1 MDWAMVCKQ
10 RHVFIARKPLRAL
23 GAPPRSRAG
32 KSARD
37 YDRLVA
43 RPEWAPDVVALFLEL
58 AALPSPPGE
67 ERAVADLVL
76 DYLHALGLEAD
87 EDDAGSKVGSS
98 MGNVYARL
106 GGDGAPGTPLFFCAH
121 LDTVPPEGP
130 IEPVVGED
138 EVIRNGAGTIL
149 GADDKSA
156 VAAMLEATARLA
168 EEGRPHAG
176 VELLFTPK
184 EEVGL
189 LGAAAFDESRLAAR
203 LGYVYDHAGPI
214 GEVILGAPHQ
224 QKLDVR
230 FHGRA
235 AHAGMYPEDGRSA
248 IAAAARA
255 IADLRLGR
263 LDEETSANVGRI
275 DGGTAR
281 NVVPEWCGFAAEAR
295 SHDERKLAD
304 LIREMVDT
312 VTFAASLE
320 ECEVEAQ
327 VSGLSRGYRF
337 RREDAPV
344 QLAAS
349 ALERVGRS
357 PSFVLSGGG
366 ADANVFN
373 ERGLQ
378 CVNLANGMTDIH
390 TPAERI
396 AVADLEQMVSVTLA
410 LVDAA
415 SDAP

>member
-1 MDWAMVCKQ
+1 V
-10 RHVFIARKPLRAL
+10 P
-23 GAPPRSRAG
+23 
-32 KSARD
+32 
-37 YDRLVA
+37 
-43 RPEWAPDVVALFLEL
+43 RPEWGSDALACFLEL

-67 ERAVADLVL
+67 ERAVADRVL
-76 DYLHALGLEAD
+76 DYLGALGLESD
-87 EDDAGSKVGSS
+87 EDDAGVTVDSS
-98 MGNVYARL
+98 IGNIYARL
-106 GGDGAPGTPLFFCAH
+106 DASDGPGEPLFFCAH
-121 LDTVPPEGP
+121 LDTVLPEGP
-130 IEPVVGED
+130 IEPEVGED
-138 EVIRNGAGTIL
+138 EVVRNAAGTIL

-156 VAAMLEATARLA
+156 VAAMLEAAARLV
-168 EEGRPHAG
+168 EDGRPHAG

-189 LGAAAFDESRLAAR
+189 LGAAAFDQTRLAAR
-203 LGYVYDHAGPI
+203 VGYVYDHAGPI
-214 GEVILGAPHQ
+214 GEIILGAPFQ

-235 AHAGMYPEDGRSA
+235 AHAGMYPEEGRSA

-263 LDEETSANVGRI
+263 LDDVTTASVGRI
-275 DGGTAR
+275 QGGTAR
-281 NVVPEWCGFAAEAR
+281 NVIPEWCTFAAEAR

-304 LIREMVDT
+304 LVREMVDA

-337 RREDAPV
+337 RRDDLPV
-344 QLAAS
+344 QIAAA
-349 ALERVGRS
+349 ALERVGRE
-357 PSFVLSGGG
+357 PSYILSGGG

-378 CVNLANGMTDIH
+378 CLNLANGMTDIH
-390 TPAERI
+390 TPDERI
-396 AVADLEQMVSVTLA
+396 AVADLHEMVEVTLA

-415 SDAP
+415 RDAA

>member
-1 MDWAMVCKQ
+1 M
-10 RHVFIARKPLRAL
+10 P
-23 GAPPRSRAG
+23 ST
-32 KSARD
+32 
-37 YDRLVA
+37 
-43 RPEWAPDVVALFLEL
+43 RPSWAPDVLSLFLEL

-67 ERAVADLVL
+67 ERAVADRVL
-76 DYLHALGLEAD
+76 DYLGALGLEAD
-87 EDDAGSKVGSS
+87 EDDAGAKVGST
-98 MGNVYARL
+98 MGNIFCRIEPA
-106 GGDGAPGTPLFFCAH
+106 GGSGAPLFFCAH
-121 LDTVPPEGP
+121 LDTVPPEAP

-138 EVIRNGAGTIL
+138 EVVRNGAGTIL

-156 VAAMLEATARLA
+156 VAAMLEAAARLV
-168 EEGRPHAG
+168 EDGRPHSG

-189 LGAAAFDESRLAAR
+189 LGAAAFDESRLASR
-203 LGYVYDHAGPI
+203 VGYVYDHAGPV

-235 AHAGMYPEDGRSA
+235 AHAGMFPEEGRSA

-275 DGGTAR
+275 EGGTAR

-312 VTFAASLE
+312 ITFAASLE

-337 RREDAPV
+337 RRDDLPV
-344 QLAAS
+344 RLAAA
-349 ALERVGRS
+349 ALGRVGLE
-357 PSFVLSGGG
+357 PSYILSGGG

-390 TPAERI
+390 TPDERI
-396 AVADLEQMVSVTLA
+396 AVADLQEMVEVTLA
-410 LVDAA
+410 LIEAAGQVDVA
-415 SDAP
+415 

>member
-1 MDWAMVCKQ
+1 VLAT
-10 RHVFIARKPLRAL
+10 
-23 GAPPRSRAG
+23 
-32 KSARD
+32 
-37 YDRLVA
+37 
-43 RPEWAPDVVALFLEL
+43 FLEL

-67 ERAVADLVL
+67 ERAVADRVL
-76 DYLHALGLEAD
+76 DYLSALGLETD
-87 EDDAGSKVGSS
+87 EDDAGAKVGST
-98 MGNVYARL
+98 MGNLYCRL
-106 GGDGAPGTPLFFCAH
+106 EPRGDGGGEPLFLCAH
-121 LDTVPPEGP
+121 LDTVLPEAA

-138 EVIRNGAGTIL
+138 EVVRNAAGTIL
-149 GADDKSA
+149 GADNKSA
-156 VAAMLEATARLA
+156 VAAMLEATARLV
-168 EEGRPHAG
+168 EDGRPHAG

-189 LGAAAFDESRLAAR
+189 MGAAAFDESRLAAR

-214 GEVILGAPHQ
+214 GEIIVGAPYQ

-275 DGGTAR
+275 QGGTAR

-295 SHDERKLAD
+295 SHDQRKLAD
-304 LIREMVDT
+304 LIREMVET

-320 ECEVEAQ
+320 ECEVETEISS
-327 VSGLSRGYRF
+327 VSPGYRL
-337 RREDAPV
+337 RRDDAPV
-344 QLAAS
+344 QIAAS
-349 ALERVGRS
+349 ALARVGRE
-357 PSFVLSGGG
+357 PSYIFAGGG

-373 ERGLQ
+373 ERGLE

-390 TPAERI
+390 TPDERI
-396 AVADLEQMVSVTLA
+396 AVADLELMVDVTLA
-410 LVDAA
+410 LVEAAADAA
-415 SDAP
+415 

>member
-1 MDWAMVCKQ
+1 M
-10 RHVFIARKPLRAL
+10 P
-23 GAPPRSRAG
+23 
-32 KSARD
+32 
-37 YDRLVA
+37 
-43 RPEWAPDVVALFLEL
+43 RPEWGSDALACFLEL

-67 ERAVADLVL
+67 ERAVADRVL
-76 DYLHALGLEAD
+76 DYLGALGLEAD
-87 EDDAGSKVGSS
+87 EDDAGVMVGSS
-98 MGNVYARL
+98 IGNIYARL
-106 GGDGAPGTPLFFCAH
+106 DASDGPGEPLFFCAH
-121 LDTVPPEGP
+121 LDTVLPEGP
-130 IEPVVGED
+130 IEPEVGED
-138 EVIRNGAGTIL
+138 EVVRNAAGTIL

-156 VAAMLEATARLA
+156 VAAMLEAAARMV
-168 EEGRPHAG
+168 EDGRPHAG

-189 LGAAAFDESRLAAR
+189 LGAAAFDQTRLAASV
-203 LGYVYDHAGPI
+203 GYVYDHAGPI
-214 GEVILGAPHQ
+214 GEIILGAPFQ

-235 AHAGMYPEDGRSA
+235 AHAGMYPEEGRSA

-263 LDEETSANVGRI
+263 LDDVTTASVGRI
-275 DGGTAR
+275 QGGTAR
-281 NVVPEWCGFAAEAR
+281 NVIPEWCTFAAEAR

-304 LIREMVDT
+304 LVREMVDA

-337 RREDAPV
+337 RRDDVPV
-344 QLAAS
+344 QIAAA
-349 ALERVGRS
+349 ALERVGRE
-357 PSFVLSGGG
+357 PSYILSGGG

-378 CVNLANGMTDIH
+378 CLNLANGMTDIH
-390 TPAERI
+390 TPDERI
-396 AVADLEQMVSVTLA
+396 AVADLHEMVEVTLA

-415 SDAP
+415 GDAA